1 MAGDDGS
8 VDALNRARRVPVGR
22 DHQLCR
28 VAVESVSP
36 APARLRELSRGVPRH
51 SFPQRNPP
59 VVRRVRT
66 CMRPFASRFAGAM
79 ARRRHLASPPSPPS
93 VADIAIFWGGL
104 TLHSGRGGHCR
115 PAVGRVVLAPFWLV
129 DLGTLA
135 AVEPPLLCPF
145 WNYRTSVAT
154 SPCPGSPGS
163 AGTSAGSWGA
173 GPLARPRGD
182 RGAGTP
188 CRAEQVGDLVV
199 AVDARDC
206 AARPARLAPGHAS
219 TASSDTPATR
229 RLLTRSR
236 VPESSDGRRPDRDRS
251 CPGTGQRRRDV
262 QYWRFRGPPCRIP

>member
-1 MAGDDGS
+1 MPCGCRIGFARAGTPPRIVSWSAAAQLPATQSAG
-8 VDALNRARRVPVGR
+8 RAKSSDVHAPVR
-22 DHQLCR
+22 L
-28 VAVESVSP
+28 AV
-36 APARLRELSRGVPRH
+36 
-51 SFPQRNPP
+51 
-59 VVRRVRT
+59 
-66 CMRPFASRFAGAM
+66 
-79 ARRRHLASPPSPPS
+79 RRRHGPSATFGIS
-93 VADIAIFWGGL
+93 AESSFRGRHRYLWGGL
-104 TLHSGRGGHCR
+104 TLHSGPGGHCR

-236 VPESSDGRRPDRDRS
+236 VPESSGGRRPDRDRS